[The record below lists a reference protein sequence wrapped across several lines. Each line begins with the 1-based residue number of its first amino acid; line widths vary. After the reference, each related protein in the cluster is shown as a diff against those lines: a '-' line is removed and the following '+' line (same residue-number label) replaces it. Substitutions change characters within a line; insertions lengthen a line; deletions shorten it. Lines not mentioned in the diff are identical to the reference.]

1 MAFENFWRRDRHSH
15 RGEHDQGRERDRN
28 ARQDER
34 WQEPDRGYGLGAP
47 EDAGFQRRGWR
58 EGSDYYG
65 NRDDRY
71 GGSQAGSRGE
81 YGSSGERES
90 WRRSPWNPEDYQTG
104 QGGRGQGGQG
114 AGTREGVHY
123 GFGERDQ
130 GWGGRNQGWNDE
142 ESRRGFGSG
151 GIGSSSGGY
160 GRDQD
165 YGRRGAL
172 GYGGYGGMGGAE
184 TGSSAYD
191 ADAQFRGRGPRGY
204 RRSDER
210 IREEVCEAL
219 TDDAY
224 IDASNLEVTVKDC
237 EVTLSGSVTS
247 REAKRRAESLV
258 ERLSGVKDVH
268 NTLRVMSEQQRGPEQ
283 RAGEARGQSSEA
295 SSGTNQ
301 TPRH

>member
-1 MAFENFWRRDRHSH
+1 MAFENFWRRDRHSQQ
-15 RGEHDQGRERDRN
+15 GERDQGRERDRN
-28 ARQDER
+28 ARQGER
-34 WQEPDRGYGLGAP
+34 WGQDADRGYGLGAP

-65 NRDDRY
+65 NRDERFT
-71 GGSQAGSRGE
+71 GSQSRGDYGDN
-81 YGSSGERES
+81 YGSSGS
-90 WRRSPWNPEDYQTG
+90 WRRSPWNPEDYQ
-104 QGGRGQGGQG
+104 GGEG

-123 GFGERDQ
+123 GFGGRDQ
-130 GWGGRNQGWNDE
+130 GWGGRDE
-142 ESRRGFGSG
+142 EVRRGYESGAFGSSG
-151 GIGSSSGGY
+151 QGSGSY
-160 GRDQD
+160 GRDEN

-184 TGSSAYD
+184 TGSSAYG
-191 ADAQFRGRGPRGY
+191 AEGQFRGRGPRGY
-204 RRSDER
+204 RRSDDR

-224 IDASNLEVTVKDC
+224 IDASNVEVTVKDC

-247 REAKRRAESLV
+247 RDAKRRAESLV

-268 NTLRVMSEQQRGPEQ
+268 NTLRVTSEQQRDTEQ
-283 RAGEARGQSSEA
+283 RSGEARSQPGESSI
-295 SSGTNQ
+295 GTNP